1 MQGSS
6 PLTRGKRD
14 TRVGQAVEVRL
25 IPAHAGKTP
34 SISSQAR
41 PTTAHPR
48 SRGENLEPFDHN
60 THGGGSSPLTRGKR
74 NSGGERVG
82 GCGLIPAHAGKT
94 DNSVNLQVNT
104 QAHPRSRG
112 ENAPHAHPAA
122 PSTGSSPLTR
132 GKRRRRARTPSRAGL
147 IPAHA
152 GKTERRTRGA
162 PTRRAHPRSRG
173 ENPAATST
181 RLEPAGSS
189 PLTRGKHL
197 AGHVAPAGR
206 RLIPAHAGKT
216 ESGEPL
222 FVLAEA
228 HPRSRGENDLNRPAR
243 HHRAG
248 SSPLTRGK
256 PRSVC
261 RAGR

>member
-152 GKTERRTRGA
+152 GKTGCVRARRR
-162 PTRRAHPRSRG
+162 RSRAHPRSRG
-173 ENPAATST
+173 ENDCRAMPT
-181 RLEPAGSS
+181 RSPAGSS
-189 PLTRGKHL
+189 PLTRGKRTDSC
-197 AGHVAPAGR
+197 PSGR
-206 RLIPAHAGKT
+206 TPWLIPAHAGKT
-216 ESGEPL
+216 FRGTL
-222 FVLAEA
+222 KLHCDRA
-228 HPRSRGENDLNRPAR
+228 HPRSRGEN
-243 HHRAG
+243 
-248 SSPLTRGK
+248 
-256 PRSVC
+256 
-261 RAGR
+261 